1 MAAKK
6 RPIGVTI
13 IAILIIISGIGSLVA
28 AMYLVINFTFHSI
41 GYPSEI
47 IRLLI
52 SFGYILTAF
61 AIMNFLVARGLLKG
75 KEWARIMTI
84 ILVIV
89 SLILG
94 IIGIAL
100 LVVEDDIAEISAVD
114 VASFIIAGVI
124 IWYLFRTNVK
134 AYFGKN
140 LGVIIFL

>member
-13 IAILIIISGIGSLVA
+13 IAILIIISGIGALVA

-134 AYFGKN
+134 AYFGRVK
-140 LGVIIFL
+140 I

>member
-13 IAILIIISGIGSLVA
+13 IAILIIISGIGALVA

-134 AYFGKN
+134 AYFGRVKM
-140 LGVIIFL
+140 

>member
-13 IAILIIISGIGSLVA
+13 IAILIVTSGIGSLVA
-28 AMYLVINFTFHSI
+28 ATYLVINFTFYSI

-47 IRLLI
+47 IRLWI
-52 SFGYILTAF
+52 SFGYILIAF

-89 SLILG
+89 SLILW

-134 AYFGKN
+134 AYFGRVK
-140 LGVIIFL
+140 I

>member
-1 MAAKK
+1 MAAKM

-13 IAILIIISGIGSLVA
+13 IAILIIISGIGALVA

-100 LVVEDDIAEISAVD
+100 LVVEDDIAGISAVD

-134 AYFGKN
+134 AYFGK
-140 LGVIIFL
+140 VKI

>member
-1 MAAKK
+1 M

-13 IAILIIISGIGSLVA
+13 IAILIIISGIGALVA

-134 AYFGKN
+134 AYFGRVK
-140 LGVIIFL
+140 I

>member
-6 RPIGVTI
+6 RPIGVII
-13 IAILIIISGIGSLVA
+13 IAILIIISGIGALVA

-134 AYFGKN
+134 AYFGRVK
-140 LGVIIFL
+140 I